1 MNNFELGQVEFEEA
15 SKKERIKSIIESML
29 FVTGEPLS
37 LRDIAINLEMPPRYV
52 EEVLNEMIL
61 DYEASL
67 RGIKL
72 ISIKGEYQLVT
83 KSENSDYIQKLLKK
97 NKRQSL
103 SQASLESLAIIAYK
117 QPITRIDIDEIRGVK
132 SESAIQKLI
141 EKNLIKE
148 SGRLDVPGRP
158 ILYST
163 TNEFLRQFELN
174 DLKELPSLD
183 LFEDT
188 TDDDIEE
195 ILNESEIE
203 KNF

>member
-15 SKKERIKSIIESML
+15 SKKERIKSIIESIL

-103 SQASLESLAIIAYK
+103 SQASIESLAIIAYK

>member
-1 MNNFELGQVEFEEA
+1 MNNFELGLVEFEEA
-15 SKKERIKSIIESML
+15 SKKERIKSIIESIL

>member
-1 MNNFELGQVEFEEA
+1 
-15 SKKERIKSIIESML
+15 
-29 FVTGEPLS
+29 
-37 LRDIAINLEMPPRYV
+37 MPPRYV